1 MLAIADLAAEN
12 TRATL
17 SHNTGI
23 LACQTGLIL
32 AGAEPTF
39 RLLRW
44 LALRGSP
51 PGSLARPVMRLLGPP
66 FSQGADLIRRRWRS
80 GPVEQRY
87 RSQVGQHLSEHNE
100 TT

>member
-1 MLAIADLAAEN
+1 MLA
-12 TRATL
+12 R
-17 SHNTGI
+17 
-23 LACQTGLIL
+23 QTGLIL

-51 PGSLARPVMRLLGPP
+51 PGSLDRPVMRLLCPL

-87 RSQVGQHLSEHNE
+87 RSQIGQHLSEHNE